1 MKRVDLALRIVAVAL
16 LAISV
21 SGLAVRASD
30 GTCATCTGW
39 RGDLLVQGC
48 PYTQVLDCWCES
60 SIEICCLYEICQ
72 LGPGGRCNQCWTYEH
87 CIYNVPCSDPLPT
100 FVPLVRR
107 LK

>member
-72 LGPGGRCNQCWTYEH
+72 LGPGDAATSAGRT
-87 CIYNVPCSDPLPT
+87 STASTT
-100 FVPLVRR
+100 FRAATRSQPSSLSCGG
-107 LK
+107 